1 MRLTRFTDYSLRVL
15 MAVALRPGQ
24 RVTIGELAQALDLP
38 ANHLSKVVR
47 FLGQRGW
54 VATTRGKGGGM
65 TLGLPAAAINLG
77 EVVLAAEGPA
87 EPAECFEAGG
97 AARCNLA
104 PSCRLHGLLAE
115 AADAF
120 HEVLDRHTLQD
131 LMLGGERM
139 HQVRFPDP
147 YRRPDRPADA
157 GRPAT
162 QRQP

>member
-24 RVTIGELAQALDLP
+24 RVTIGELAEVLDLP

-54 VATTRGKGGGM
+54 VATSRGKGGGM
-65 TLGLPAAAINLG
+65 TLGQPAAAINLG

-87 EPAECFEAGG
+87 EPAECFERGG

-104 PSCRLHGLLAE
+104 PTCRLHGMLAE

-120 HEVLDRHTLQD
+120 HKVLARHTLQD

-139 HQVRFPDP
+139 HRVLFPEP
-147 YRRPDRPADA
+147 TRQADRPAEA
-157 GRPAT
+157 GRSTTKP
-162 QRQP
+162 QP